1 MTTTSGADGADAAGD
16 CEAGEAAA
24 GLSGGTETLSFFS
37 PSLRR
42 FPPPSPTFCFFLYEP
57 MSALTLLPFLSLSPP
72 LSLSLS
78 LLVSK
83 TQMGV
88 PRRRR
93 RRRASLTASRRR
105 CCSPPASRRTW
116 WAQAEGMS
124 GAAGCGCGDAA
135 VSVCRAR
142 RRRRHAGRRGG
153 DSRCCGVLRLVWGAF
168 ELNGLWD
175 YRLTGTALDGWQGM
189 MPAQK
194 LKLRPSFVDCRRV
207 WAQSWRS
214 EAAAVGISGGV
225 VFSADEDGGRGG
237 CGRLVVWRGWT
248 RLGL

>member
-1 MTTTSGADGADAAGD
+1 MECYKAPWQSGRTQAAAVTTTSGADGADAAGD

-105 CCSPPASRRTW
+105 CCSPPASRRRARPRTW
-116 WAQAEGMS
+116 WAQREGMS

-135 VSVCRAR
+135 VLVCRAR

-153 DSRCCGVLRLVWGAF
+153 DSRCCGLLRVVWGA
-168 ELNGLWD
+168 LRLWGM
-175 YRLTGTALDGWQGM
+175 RLTGTALDGCQGM
-189 MPAQK
+189 TPAQM
-194 LKLRPSFVDCRRV
+194 SC
-207 WAQSWRS
+207 A
-214 EAAAVGISGGV
+214 
-225 VFSADEDGGRGG
+225 
-237 CGRLVVWRGWT
+237 
-248 RLGL
+248 